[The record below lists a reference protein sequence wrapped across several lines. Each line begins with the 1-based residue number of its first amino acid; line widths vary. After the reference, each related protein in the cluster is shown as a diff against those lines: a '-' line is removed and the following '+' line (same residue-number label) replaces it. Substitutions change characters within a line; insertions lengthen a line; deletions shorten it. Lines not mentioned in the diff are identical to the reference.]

1 MLSTIRVA
9 VVGARGLFAQIPSSA
24 PYKRKI
30 VEADS
35 EPDVVMLDTRGHGD
49 LMELANIRQ
58 NYDVPALFVVRNRE
72 ELDILYP
79 RLLPGD
85 DVCLL
90 RDFRQTAAFR
100 LVRLFGDGS
109 GRTPMHFYKKMLITD
124 ALTGLPNRRILDETL
139 DQWSVG
145 LSPSNPLSAIIVDLD
160 HFRAVNDE
168 FGHVTGD
175 RILVETANLL
185 KPHISDEIF
194 ACRYGGEEMLV
205 LMKAN
210 NSRAFEFA
218 EFLRKEFESNLQIT
232 DNRPVTASFGVATA
246 RDGDEVREN
255 LIRRADEL
263 LYQAKSEGR
272 NRVIGQETEGD
283 DDAGLM
289 DEDAVLRDFEVRLK
303 VTTDR
308 LVDYLTQRGRKLAD
322 YYRKEAELD
331 GMTGLHRKEYFE
343 RRFDRDFEMALS
355 SKQPLTLLFLDIDDF
370 GNVNRT
376 YGYPTGDATLKKVSR
391 VMLDSVRTVDWA
403 ARYGGE
409 ELCIIMPGTTVEE
422 ARLVAE
428 RVRTKVEDL
437 EIIAYDGRRFGV
449 TASVGLAEISRE
461 DKAPVD
467 LIQRAGDKTREA
479 KKAGKNTVRF

>member
-1 MLSTIRVA
+1 MSSKIRVA
-9 VVGARGLFAQIPSSA
+9 VVGARGLFAQLPSST
-24 PYKRKI
+24 PYNRKL
-30 VEADS
+30 VEAET
-35 EPDVVMLDTRGHGD
+35 EPDVVMLDTRSNSD
-49 LMELANIRQ
+49 IMELANIRQ
-58 NYDVPALFVVRNRE
+58 NYEVPALFVVRNRE
-72 ELDILYP
+72 ELDLLFP

-85 DVCLL
+85 DVCLV

-109 GRTPMHFYKKMLITD
+109 GKTPMHFYKKMLITD

-168 FGHVTGD
+168 YGHMTGD

-185 KPHISDEIF
+185 KPHVSDEIF

-205 LMKAN
+205 LMKAD
-210 NSRAFEFA
+210 NSRAVEFA
-218 EFLRKEFESNLQIT
+218 EFLRKELESNLQIT
-232 DNRPVTASFGVATA
+232 DDRPVTASFGVATV
-246 RDGDEVREN
+246 RDGDDVRDS

-263 LYQAKSEGR
+263 LYQAKSDGR
-272 NRVIGQETEGD
+272 NRVVGQDPESDE
-283 DDAGLM
+283 DAGLM

-308 LVDYLTQRGRKLAD
+308 LVDYLTQRGRKLAG

-343 RRFDRDFEMALS
+343 RRFDRDFEMAVS
-355 SKQPLTLLFLDIDDF
+355 SGQPLTLLFLDIDDF

-422 ARLVAE
+422 AKLVAE
-428 RVRTKVEDL
+428 RVRAKVEAL
-437 EIIAYDGRRFGV
+437 EIIAYDGREFGV
-449 TASVGLAEISRE
+449 TASVGLAEISGD

-467 LIQRAGDKTREA
+467 LIQRAGDRTREA